1 MVKSPQ
7 IIITMG
13 QYLAIG
19 IASAIGVDKQKAEK
33 EFKGLENFK
42 NAFEK
47 EFNQRGIYQLN
58 ETETFIQ
65 FDLKP
70 EIAQKEWEEFIR
82 SFYEL
87 RYKSDDVYIN
97 EYNEA
102 LEEIG
107 NEHDLKGWLNLAK
120 EKCFGCYQMTELYFY
135 PMDNPYS
142 FKGCTY
148 VGMDMVILSLDGKI
162 FMECYGSLF
171 DFLTRIIREK
181 LSRFSLADSLFL
193 YITD

>member
-7 IIITMG
+7 IFITMG

-33 EFKGLENFK
+33 EFKGLDYFK

-70 EIAQKEWEEFIR
+70 EIAQKEWEEFIQ

-87 RYKSDDVYIN
+87 RYNSDDLYP
-97 EYNEA
+97 EHSNEA

-107 NEHDLKGWLNLAK
+107 NEHDLQGWLNLAK
-120 EKCFGCYQMTELYFY
+120 ERRFECYQMTELYYY
-135 PMDNPYS
+135 PMDNPLSFDGYS
-142 FKGCTY
+142 Y
-148 VGMDMVILSLDGKI
+148 VGMDMVVLSLDGKI

-181 LSRFSLADSLFL
+181 LSRFSLSDSLFL

>member
-33 EFKGLENFK
+33 EFKGLDNFK

-70 EIAQKEWEEFIR
+70 EIAQKEWEEFIQ

-87 RYKSDDVYIN
+87 RYKSDDAYID

-107 NEHDLKGWLNLAK
+107 KEHDLQGWLKLAK
-120 EKCFGCYQMTELYFY
+120 EKCFGCYQMTECYFY
-135 PMDNPYS
+135 PMDNPFS
-142 FKGCTY
+142 FDRYTY
-148 VGMDMVILSLDGKI
+148 VGMDMVVLSLDGKI

-181 LSRFSLADSLFL
+181 FSHFSLADSLFL

>member
-1 MVKSPQ
+1 MVKSLQ
-7 IIITMG
+7 IFIIMG

-42 NAFEK
+42 NTFEK
-47 EFNQRGIYQLN
+47 EFNQRGIYQLD

-87 RYKSDDVYIN
+87 RYKGDEAYID

-107 NEHDLKGWLNLAK
+107 EVHDLQGWLKLAK
-120 EKCFGCYQMTELYFY
+120 EKRFECYQMTELYFY
-135 PMDNPYS
+135 PMDNPFS
-142 FKGCTY
+142 FDGYTY
-148 VGMDMVILSLDGKI
+148 MGMDMVVLSLDGKI

-171 DFLTRIIREK
+171 DFFTRIIREK
-181 LSRFSLADSLFL
+181 LSRFSLSDSLFL

>member
-1 MVKSPQ
+1 
-7 IIITMG
+7 MG
-13 QYLAIG
+13 QFLAIG

-33 EFKGLENFK
+33 EFKGLDNFR

-87 RYKSDDVYIN
+87 RYKSDDLYP
-97 EYNEA
+97 EHSNEA

-107 NEHDLKGWLNLAK
+107 NEHDLQGWLNLAK
-120 EKCFGCYQMTELYFY
+120 EKRFECYQMTELYFY

-148 VGMDMVILSLDGKI
+148 VGMDMVVLSLDGKI